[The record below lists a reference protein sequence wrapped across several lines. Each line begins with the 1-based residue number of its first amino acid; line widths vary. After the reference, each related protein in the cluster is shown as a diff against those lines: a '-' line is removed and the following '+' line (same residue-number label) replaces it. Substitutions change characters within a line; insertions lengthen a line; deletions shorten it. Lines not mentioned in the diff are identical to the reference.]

1 MKNKVA
7 LKKFINFAPDNFQ
20 EYVAKKISAGE
31 VELNDPYIKRVAVP
45 NQYTIFE
52 GEERVL
58 LATTSKID
66 GVDRDNEIVLTEN
79 IDLEAYRLNPLLMK
93 NHSWSEDP
101 VGHAIMSITTIDRLR
116 QKFIFDED
124 ERSLTTFR
132 KYQSKSLRAFSAG
145 FLPKRVIK
153 NGSKEFGIIADKL
166 MMLGLVSKA
175 DIDKTQR
182 ILESSILLETSA
194 VSIPANAKAMVEA
207 VSADDIPNTPI
218 IINDTNKDAF
228 EAEIPIVIQQDGSR
242 TTELAFP
249 GKDLTSDTS
258 VLKVVDT
265 VEEPEVEVIDILDG
279 VEDPKDAEGVQKPE
293 VEDPIIPVED
303 EADTKL
309 EPEMDEPEVEVIDI
323 LDGVEDPKDAE
334 GVQKPE
340 VEDPIIP
347 VEDEADT
354 KLEPEMDEQE
364 ELDPEDAEL
373 TAPQIKTVM
382 KLYKKATPVVYR
394 ELTKEDVHEI
404 IIEKVY
410 RLRGGI

>member
-309 EPEMDEPEVEVIDI
+309 EPEMDE
-323 LDGVEDPKDAE
+323 
-334 GVQKPE
+334 
-340 VEDPIIP
+340 
-347 VEDEADT
+347 
-354 KLEPEMDEQE
+354 QE